1 MFCIFCQF
9 NIKFDSLCVSQ
20 ALFDFTTTC
29 PSWYRWA
36 FLHWSLVASC
46 RFYLWYFKTIF
57 IFVCVICCSGSLFLS
72 FFLNLQ
78 QQKRLIIC
86 FGCLV
91 CIDRD
96 CRFFFILYSFG
107 VAFSFHDSPCADG
120 SFRYLARRAHPNK
133 QAIRIHFEH
142 VDCDSRSG
150 RFKSTQSMIEFA

>member
-1 MFCIFCQF
+1 MSCKRRSILPQLVEVDIDGHFFIG
-9 NIKFDSLCVSQ
+9 L
-20 ALFDFTTTC
+20 
-29 PSWYRWA
+29 
-36 FLHWSLVASC
+36 LVASR

-57 IFVCVICCSGSLFLS
+57 IFVCVICCLGSLFLF
-72 FFLNLQ
+72 FFLKFTTTK
-78 QQKRLIIC
+78 KRLIIC

-91 CIDRD
+91 CIDRH
-96 CRFFFILYSFG
+96 CRFFFNLYSFC
-107 VAFSFHDSPCADG
+107 VAFSFGDSPCADG